1 MKKKTQ
7 QQLRKQKIQEL
18 IGVNPDARQYFF
30 YKADERWLDWLWD
43 NGFLDTIKE
52 KAEDST
58 RYGYQMPELNYLVRI
73 AGRKPKQVVDIILTV
88 PISKE
93 NFNPEVIDQF
103 SRICSALPA
112 EQLARI
118 VSKIRDDR
126 WGRLMSSFD
135 RWGFEYE
142 KMFEILAVAKDYK
155 SILILAEA
163 VLSVRT
169 KEEIKETSRGFS
181 SDNPFYFNNLSY
193 TKVFENL
200 IAIDDEN
207 AEQALELATKVMEK
221 IMLLGDKAESNE
233 VFPVREIFYLSDVDF
248 FSLGP
253 SDKKR
258 LSYRD
263 DVRELAATIKV
274 LTQRLIEKRCDELE
288 SVCKIYKKYI
298 KTLPENRSMWRL
310 RLFVLGLYPK
320 AFQDELKQSFSRLF
334 KVIKAGKP
342 YYEIESGTEY
352 KKALKKSFGM
362 LNGDYQREYVKN
374 IFKYFG
380 KSFEDKKEEQ
390 WHKRDGW
397 QILSSICEYLTEEEH
412 KDCEKIFGK
421 KCDSAF
427 EPEPSVGKI
436 RGGWVKPRG
445 PITHEEFNKLPIAEI
460 AKKLM
465 SEWTPE
471 SLRKQNTSDDFLN
484 PLNAEGAGELL
495 RADIAKRLQEYI
507 QNAKLFFERGVLDE
521 HYTYSFFQGVQE
533 AIRVDRSKA
542 ANIQWDRLIELLIT
556 IKKSGEAEVFNYKAR
571 EQGTLNAWL
580 SSWTGMHS
588 AITHVIQELLNEQDG
603 KIVIDFSK
611 YREKLFEVIKYL
623 LVYPDPKPEDEKLET
638 ATMKTKS
645 PGDENYLVSDPF
657 SMAINTVR
665 GRAFQAFLLFVY
677 QDSKKFSKEESP
689 KISSDVKELYET
701 VLKDEKTRALMFM
714 FGYYLPSFYFQD
726 KKWIQGL
733 LVQIFPKEAGKKH
746 LYTAAWEGYLSTD
759 LYKEL
764 FFDPHIQKLYEQ
776 GLALTEAEYLKQKH
790 FKEPDERIAIHLAL
804 AFIHFSEFG
813 FEHDLFKKFWSTK
826 NLKRHKEFISFIG
839 RHSISREAVAEWIK
853 YNKVDIE
860 KIKKFWDWT
869 LEHCDADELTGFGFW
884 INVER
889 GALDIK
895 WLARRVRKT
904 LEKTKGYVDWEYG
917 LMRSLAAFAKE
928 APEDTLAI
936 LRAHLLEEV
945 AKHEPIIT
953 WLHMDNEVFNV
964 FKELY
969 KNKATKE
976 GVRALINDLLPYRN
990 GLFWGLKSVLEEKI

>member
-1 MKKKTQ
+1 MENKTQ

-30 YKADERWLDWLWD
+30 AKADERWLEWLWE
-43 NGFLDTIKE
+43 NGFLEVIKQ
-52 KAEDST
+52 KAEDPT
-58 RYGYQMPELNYLVRI
+58 QYRYQTPELNYLVKM
-73 AGRKPKQVVDIILTV
+73 AEKKPKQVADIILTV

-118 VSKIRDDR
+118 VSKIRDDG
-126 WGRLMSSFD
+126 WVQLMSSFD

-181 SDNPFYFNNLSY
+181 SDKPFYFNDLSY
-193 TKVFENL
+193 TKVFKNL
-200 IAIDDEN
+200 IAVDDEN
-207 AEQALELATKVMEK
+207 MEQALELTTKVMTK
-221 IMLLGDKAESNE
+221 IIYLGDKAESNE

-248 FSLGP
+248 FSLEP

-258 LSYRD
+258 LSYQD

-288 SVCKIYKKYI
+288 SVREIYKKYI
-298 KTLPENRSMWRL
+298 ETLPENRSMWRL
-310 RLFVLGLYPK
+310 RLFVLSLCPN
-320 AFQDELKQSFSRLF
+320 AFQDELEQSFLRLF
-334 KVIKAGKP
+334 KVIKAGKS
-342 YYEIESGTEY
+342 YYDIESGTEY

-362 LNGDYQREYVKN
+362 LNGNYQRKYVKN
-374 IFKYFG
+374 VFKYFG

-390 WHKRDGW
+390 WYKRDGW

-421 KCDSAF
+421 KCDSTF

-460 AKKLM
+460 AKRLR

-471 SLRKQNTSDDFLN
+471 ALRKQNTSDDFLN

-495 RADIAKRLQEYI
+495 RADIAKRLQEYV
-507 QNAKLFFERGVLDE
+507 QNANLFFERGVLDE
-521 HYTYSFFQGVQE
+521 YYTYSFFQGVQE

-542 ANIQWDRLIELLIT
+542 ASIQWDRLIELFII

-571 EQGTLNAWL
+571 ERGILNAWL
-580 SSWTGMHS
+580 SSWTGVHS
-588 AITHVIQELLNEQDG
+588 AITDVIQELLNEQDG
-603 KIVIDFSK
+603 KIIIDFTR
-611 YREKLFEVIKYL
+611 YRSKLFGIIRYL
-623 LVYPDPKPEDEKLET
+623 LAYTDPTPEDEKLET
-638 ATMKTKS
+638 ASMKTKS
-645 PGDENYLVSDPF
+645 PSDENYLVSDPF

-677 QDSKKFSKEESP
+677 QDGKKFSKEESP

-701 VLKDEKTRALMFM
+701 VLKNEKTRALMFM
-714 FGYYLPSFYFQD
+714 FGYYLPLFYLRD
-726 KKWIQGL
+726 KKWIKGL
-733 LVQIFPKEAGKKH
+733 LVQIFPKEPEKKY
-746 LYTAAWEGYLSTD
+746 LYTAAWEGYLSTN

-764 FFDPHIQKLYEQ
+764 FFDPDIQKLYER
-776 GLALTEAEYLKQKH
+776 GLALTEAEYPKQKH
-790 FKEPDERIAIHLAL
+790 FKEPDEGIAIHIAL
-804 AFIHFSEFG
+804 AFIHFLEFD
-813 FEHDLFKKFWSTK
+813 FEDDLFKKFWNIK

-839 RHSISREAVAEWIK
+839 RHSISREAAAERIK
-853 YNKVDIE
+853 YNKVKIE
-860 KIKKFWDWT
+860 KIKKFWDWA
-869 LEHCDADELTGFGFW
+869 LEHCDTDELTGFGFW
-884 INVER
+884 IGTE
-889 GALDIK
+889 GSIFDIK
-895 WLARRVRKT
+895 WLAQRVRRT
-904 LEKTKGYVDWEYG
+904 LEKTKGYVEWEYG
-917 LMRSLAAFAKE
+917 LIQSLVPFAKE
-928 APEDTLAI
+928 APKDTLAI

-945 AKHEPIIT
+945 AKHEPIRT
-953 WLHMDNEVFNV
+953 WLHMDKEVFNT

-969 KNKATKE
+969 KNEATKE

-990 GLFWGLKSVLEEKI
+990 GLFWRFKSVLEEKI